1 MTEGYALIS
10 NSLVM
15 LLVSSLFRLVACFGK
30 LVGTVIVWMPTH
42 RGWSL
47 FAIVK
52 RIIDGRVDGDGEIV
66 VGDEEI
72 AVVAA

>member
-10 NSLVM
+10 NSSVM
-15 LLVSSLFRLVACFGK
+15 LLVSSLFHSIAYFDK
-30 LVGTVIVWMPTH
+30 LAGRVIVWMPTH
-42 RGWSL
+42 KEWSL
-47 FAIVK
+47 FAIEK
-52 RIIDGRVDGDGEIV
+52 RIVDGSVVVDEEIV